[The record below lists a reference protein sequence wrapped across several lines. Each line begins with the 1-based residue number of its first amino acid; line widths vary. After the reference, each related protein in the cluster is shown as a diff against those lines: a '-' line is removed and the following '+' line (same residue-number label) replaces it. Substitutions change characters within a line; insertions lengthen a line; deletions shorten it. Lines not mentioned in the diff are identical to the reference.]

1 MARSSK
7 KPKPM
12 KSKRAGIKS
21 TLRIKKNNEI
31 LKKITKELNIEL
43 IKTLHN

>member
-21 TLRIKKNNEI
+21 SLRIKKNNEI
-31 LKKITKELNIEL
+31 LKRMAKELNDNLKI
-43 IKTLHN
+43 NPS